1 MPLALFQPHN
11 RSTHPTKATEP
22 LLSAVRF
29 HVHKFN
35 NRQKPQDRRRTLVIC
50 CFSEF
55 GCETIGAMYC
65 IPRLTKKFPG
75 QYIIVAGWHGR
86 DYLYRHLV
94 DEFWELDEEFM
105 WLRNHTYAFHHSSHN
120 LSRTEK
126 ALAAYG
132 ASVPSSMLGRYV
144 TGNYCR
150 TCGKYWTEWRQ
161 PTETCPACKSTV
173 SITSVFGNVET
184 YKKQAVRIPQPSDAF
199 MTWAKEFLKPNTVG
213 VFARSRTTYGRNLPA
228 EYYIELIRR
237 LESRGFNVIWM
248 GEKHTTLPC
257 PVEHVFDFSRS
268 PYARDLERTFAI
280 ICNLKFTLQYWTASS
295 RLAAMMGVPY
305 VLIESPEQVY
315 NTGLNPGQEGRR
327 LELATF
333 GPRKVILSNYLKVL
347 HDQPRSLDVLDQG
360 IDQLLAGDY
369 SEMIGMV
376 EDERAVALLRES
388 YYSVKE
394 ACLNPPS

>member
-1 MPLALFQPHN
+1 
-11 RSTHPTKATEP
+11 
-22 LLSAVRF
+22 
-29 HVHKFN
+29 
-35 NRQKPQDRRRTLVIC
+35 
-50 CFSEF
+50 
-55 GCETIGAMYC
+55 
-65 IPRLTKKFPG
+65 
-75 QYIIVAGWHGR
+75 
-86 DYLYRHLV
+86 
-94 DEFWELDEEFM
+94 
-105 WLRNHTYAFHHSSHN
+105 
-120 LSRTEK
+120 
-126 ALAAYG
+126 
-132 ASVPSSMLGRYV
+132 
-144 TGNYCR
+144 
-150 TCGKYWTEWRQ
+150 
-161 PTETCPACKSTV
+161 
-173 SITSVFGNVET
+173 
-184 YKKQAVRIPQPSDAF
+184 
-199 MTWAKEFLKPNTVG
+199 
-213 VFARSRTTYGRNLPA
+213 
-228 EYYIELIRR
+228 
-237 LESRGFNVIWM
+237 M